1 MIKFVKSDIA
11 ETNNCRANKLSGYCA
26 TLILGAAVIAGATM
40 LAPVTDSYAKGAL
53 STLRVTASEAG
64 QSRSV
69 KLGLNKSLV
78 VELPADAHDILVA
91 NPDVADAVTRTARRI
106 YLFGKQIGQT
116 NIFVF
121 DGKGKQILSLE
132 LNIERDIN
140 GLVGTIERL
149 VPGSEVDVEMINDNL
164 ILTGSVPTPQASAK
178 AAQIAKI
185 FIKGGEATQNNSNS
199 NAAANTGGISLILG
213 EDRPESSIVNLL
225 QIDGEDQVMLKVTI
239 AEISRTVV
247 KQLGIDTNYN
257 NTAGGFSFSQLGD
270 NPFALGKIASY
281 SSSALGLNNLQST
294 IRALEQSGVMRTL
307 AEPTLTAISGEK
319 ASFSVGGEFPVSD
332 GKTDEGSPFQNSPN
346 GESSYAFTKFKEY
359 GISLDFTPVV
369 LTPGRI
375 SLKIRTAVS
384 EPTAEGSFNLPRG
397 GVGSS
402 SIPGIRKRVADTTV
416 ELPSGGSMVIAG
428 LVRDDVRQ
436 TLAGYP
442 GLSKLPIFGSLFRSK
457 EFQRHE
463 VELVIIVT
471 PYLVR
476 PTARRKLARP
486 DDNFSPASDGA
497 GYFMGR
503 INRVYGTTK
512 AKLPKGRYN
521 GTVGF
526 IFN

>member
-1 MIKFVKSDIA
+1 MIKFVKPYIA
-11 ETNNCRANKLSGYCA
+11 VSNDRKTNRLGSYCA
-26 TLILGAAVIAGATM
+26 TIILGAAVIAGTM
-40 LAPVTDSYAKGAL
+40 TLLPVTDSYAKGAL
-53 STLRVTASEAG
+53 STLRIAASETG

-78 VELPADAHDILVA
+78 IELPADAHDILVA

-149 VPGSEVDVEMINDNL
+149 VPGSDVDVEMINDNL
-164 ILTGSVPTPQASAK
+164 VLTGSVPTPQASAK
-178 AAQIAKI
+178 AAQIAQI
-185 FIKGGEATQNNSNS
+185 FIKGGEATQNNNNANANANS
-199 NAAANTGGISLILG
+199 GGISLILG
-213 EDRPESSIVNLL
+213 EDRPESQIVNLL

-239 AEISRTVV
+239 AEINRSVV

-270 NPFALGKIASY
+270 NPFALGKIASL

-319 ASFSVGGEFPVSD
+319 ATFSVGGEFPVSN
-332 GKTDEGSPFQNSPN
+332 GKTEDDDGVT
-346 GESSYAFTKFKEY
+346 YAFTEFKEY
-359 GISLDFTPVV
+359 GIALDFTPVV

-375 SLKIRTAVS
+375 SLKIRTSVS
-384 EPTAEGSFNLPRG
+384 EPTAEGSFNFPRG

>member
-1 MIKFVKSDIA
+1 MIEFVKSRNADRPGQFTGMRGIVSA
-11 ETNNCRANKLSGYCA
+11 TVALSFTA
-26 TLILGAAVIAGATM
+26 ALMSSAVLIGEVQ
-40 LAPVTDSYAKGAL
+40 AKGSI
-53 STLRVTASEAG
+53 STLRISSADTG

-91 NPDVADAVTRTARRI
+91 NPDVADAVTRTSRRI

-140 GLVGTIERL
+140 GLVNAIERL
-149 VPGSEVDVEMINDNL
+149 VPGSEIDVEMINDNL
-164 ILTGSVPTPQASAK
+164 ILTGNVPTPQASAK
-178 AAQIAKI
+178 ATQIARI
-185 FIKGGEATQNNSNS
+185 FVKGGEATQNQNNNFDPSSSTNS
-199 NAAANTGGISLILG
+199 GISLILG
-213 EDRPESSIVNLL
+213 EDRPESQIVNLL
-225 QIDGEDQVMLKVTI
+225 QIDGEDQVHLKVTI
-239 AEISRTVV
+239 AEISRSVV
-247 KQLGIDTNYN
+247 KQLGIDTNYSS
-257 NTAGGFSFSQLGD
+257 ASGGFGFSQLGD
-270 NPFALGKIASY
+270 NPFALGKIASA
-281 SSSALGLNNLQST
+281 SSSILGINNLKST
-294 IRALEQSGVMRTL
+294 VRALEQSGVMRTL

-319 ASFSVGGEFPVSD
+319 ASFRVGGEYAFPD
-332 GKTDEGSPFQNSPN
+332 GKEDGGEN
-346 GESSYAFTKFKEY
+346 GGVKYNYTKFKEY

-375 SLKIRTAVS
+375 SLKIRTEVS
-384 EPTAEGSFNLPRG
+384 EPTVEGSFNIPRG
-397 GVGSS
+397 GAGSA
-402 SIPGIRKRVADTTV
+402 SIPGLRKRVADTTV
-416 ELPSGGSMVIAG
+416 ELASGGSMVIAG

-442 GLSKLPIFGSLFRSK
+442 GLSKLPIFGTLFRSK

-486 DDNFSPASDGA
+486 DDNFNPASDGA

-512 AKLPKGRYN
+512 ANLPKGRYN

>member
-1 MIKFVKSDIA
+1 MINLVKSQKKRTSVHRTIGA
-11 ETNNCRANKLSGYCA
+11 ICTMAVMSA
-26 TLILGAAVIAGATM
+26 TTLITSLVV
-40 LAPVTDSYAKGAL
+40 LPVDFGYAQR
-53 STLRVTASEAG
+53 SSNTLRISNAERG

-78 VELPADAHDILVA
+78 VELPADAFDILVA
-91 NPDVADAVTRTARRI
+91 NPDVADAVTRTSRRI

-121 DGKGKQILSLE
+121 DGQGKQILSLE
-132 LNIERDIN
+132 LNIERDIT
-140 GLVGTIERL
+140 GLVSTIERL
-149 VPGSEVDVEMINDNL
+149 VPGSNIDVEMINDNL
-164 ILTGSVPTPQASAK
+164 VLTGSVPTPQASAK
-178 AAQIAKI
+178 AAQIAQI
-185 FIKGGEATQNNSNS
+185 FIKGGEATQNNSNA
-199 NAAANTGGISLILG
+199 NAASNSGGISLILG
-213 EDRPESSIVNLL
+213 EDRPQSQIVNML
-225 QIDGEDQVMLKVTI
+225 QIDGEDQVYLKVTI
-239 AEISRTVV
+239 AEISRSIV

-257 NTAGGFSFSQLGD
+257 NSSGGFSFSQLGD
-270 NPFALGKIASY
+270 NPFALGKIASG
-281 SSSALGLNNLQST
+281 SSSILGLNNLQST

-307 AEPTLTAISGEK
+307 AEPTLTSISGEK
-319 ASFSVGGEFPVSD
+319 ATFQVGGEFPVSD
-332 GKTDEGSPFQNSPN
+332 GKT
-346 GESSYAFTKFKEY
+346 ESDTGVTYQYTSFKEY

-375 SLKIRTAVS
+375 SLKIRTSVS
-384 EPTAEGSFNLPRG
+384 EPTSEGAFTIPRG
-397 GVGSS
+397 GAPSA

-442 GLSKLPIFGSLFRSK
+442 GLSKLPIFGTLFRSK

-476 PTARRKLARP
+476 PTARSKLARP
-486 DDNFSPASDGA
+486 DDNFTPASDGA

-512 AKLPKGRYN
+512 AKLPAGRYN
-521 GTVGF
+521 GTIGF

>member
-1 MIKFVKSDIA
+1 MIKFVKSNIA
-11 ETNNCRANKLSGYCA
+11 VTNKCKPNRLGSYCA
-26 TLILGAAVIAGATM
+26 KIILGAIVIAGATA
-40 LAPVTDSYAKGAL
+40 LLPVANGYAKGAL
-53 STLRVTASEAG
+53 STLRIAPSETG

-78 VELPADAHDILVA
+78 IELPADAHDILVA

-149 VPGSEVDVEMINDNL
+149 VPGSNVDVEMINDNL
-164 ILTGSVPTPQASAK
+164 VLTGSVPTPQASAK
-178 AAQIAKI
+178 AAQIAGI
-185 FIKGGEATQNNSNS
+185 FIKGGEATQNNNNANANS
-199 NAAANTGGISLILG
+199 NTGGISLILG

-225 QIDGEDQVMLKVTI
+225 QIDGEDQVMLKVTV
-239 AEISRTVV
+239 AEISRSIV

-270 NPFALGKIASY
+270 NPFALGKIGSL
-281 SSSALGLNNLQST
+281 SSSVLGLNNLQST
-294 IRALEQSGVMRTL
+294 VRALEQSGVMRTL

-319 ASFSVGGEFPVSD
+319 AIFSVGGEFPVPN
-332 GKTDEGSPFQNSPN
+332 GKTESDEGVT
-346 GESSYAFTKFKEY
+346 YAFTEFKEY
-359 GISLDFTPVV
+359 GISLEFTPVV

-384 EPTAEGSFNLPRG
+384 EPTSEGSFSIPRG
-397 GVGSS
+397 GVGSAS
-402 SIPGIRKRVADTTV
+402 VPGIRKRVADTTV

>member
-1 MIKFVKSDIA
+1 MSKFLKSSFKDG
-11 ETNNCRANKLSGYCA
+11 CREIGKIVSVRKLIVALS
-26 TLILGAAVIAGATM
+26 LAVIVAV
-40 LAPVTDSYAKGAL
+40 PVLIAANSAFAQSTRN
-53 STLRVTASEAG
+53 TLRIKNS
-64 QSRSV
+64 QSGISKSV

-78 VELPADAHDILVA
+78 VELPRDAFDILVA
-91 NPDVADAVTRTARRI
+91 NPDVADAVTRTSRRI

-121 DGKGKQILSLE
+121 DSAGKQILSLE

-149 VPGSEVDVEMINDNL
+149 VPGSDVNVEMINDNL
-164 ILTGSVPTPQASAK
+164 VLTGSVPTPQASSK
-178 AAQIAKI
+178 AAQIAQI
-185 FIKGGEATQNNSNS
+185 FIKGGEATQNNNNNNS
-199 NAAANTGGISLILG
+199 NNNNSGGLSLIFG
-213 EDRPESSIVNLL
+213 EDRPESQVVNLL
-225 QIDGEDQVMLKVTI
+225 QIDGEDQVHLKVTI
-239 AEISRTVV
+239 AEISRSVV
-247 KQLGIDTNYN
+247 KQLGIDTDYSNSS
-257 NTAGGFSFSQLGD
+257 GGFSFSQLGD
-270 NPFALGKIASY
+270 NPFALGKVGSA
-281 SSSALGLNNLQST
+281 SSSVIGLNSLSST
-294 IRALEQSGVMRTL
+294 VRALEQSGVMRTL

-319 ASFSVGGEFPVSD
+319 ATFRVGGEFP
-332 GKTDEGSPFQNSPN
+332 FPN
-346 GESSYAFTKFKEY
+346 GKSEDSSGVVFNFTEFKQY
-359 GISLDFTPVV
+359 GIELEFTPVV

-384 EPTAEGSFNLPRG
+384 EPTFEGNFNIPRG
-397 GVGSS
+397 GANSS
-402 SIPGIRKRVADTTV
+402 SIPGLRQRVADTTV

-428 LVRDDVRQ
+428 LVRDDIRQ

-442 GLSKLPIFGSLFRSK
+442 GLSKLPIFGALFRSR

-476 PTARRKLARP
+476 PTSRRNLARP
-486 DDNFSPASDGA
+486 DDNFQPASDGA

-512 AKLPKGRYN
+512 AKLPEGRYS

-526 IFN
+526 ILK

>member
-1 MIKFVKSDIA
+1 MCAIMTTKKTRNAAD
-11 ETNNCRANKLSGYCA
+11 RARSIFLLTC
-26 TLILGAAVIAGATM
+26 LGALIV
-40 LAPVTDSYAKGAL
+40 LNSLVLLPVSDGYAQR
-53 STLRVTASEAG
+53 SQNTLRISNKERG
-64 QSRSV
+64 LSRSV

-78 VELPADAHDILVA
+78 VELPVPAFDILVA
-91 NPDVADAVTRTARRI
+91 NPDVADAVTRTSRRI

-121 DGKGKQILSLE
+121 DGNGKQILSLE

-140 GLVGTIERL
+140 GLVETIERL
-149 VPGSEVDVEMINDNL
+149 VPNSDVDVEMINDNL
-164 ILTGSVPTPQASAK
+164 VLTGTVPTPQASAK
-178 AAQIAKI
+178 AAQIAMI
-185 FIKGGEATQNNSNS
+185 FIKGGEATQNNSS
-199 NAAANTGGISLILG
+199 ANAAGNSGGISLVLG
-213 EDRPESSIVNLL
+213 ADRPESQIVNLL
-225 QIDGEDQVMLKVTI
+225 QIDGEDQVLLKVTI
-239 AEISRTVV
+239 AEISRSIV
-247 KQLGIDTNYN
+247 KQLGIDTNYSN
-257 NTAGGFSFSQLGD
+257 ALGGFSFSQIGD
-270 NPFALGKIASY
+270 NPFALGKIASG
-281 SSSALGLNNLQST
+281 SSTVLGLNGLQST
-294 IRALEQSGVMRTL
+294 VRALEQSGVMRTL
-307 AEPTLTAISGEK
+307 AEPTLTSVSGEK
-319 ASFSVGGEFPVSD
+319 ASFQVGGEFPFPN
-332 GKTDEGSPFQNSPN
+332 GKT
-346 GESSYAFTKFKEY
+346 ESAAGVTFEYSQFKEY

-375 SLKIRTAVS
+375 SLKITTAVS
-384 EPTAEGSFNLPRG
+384 EPTAEGSFNIPRG
-397 GVGSS
+397 GAGSA
-402 SIPGIRKRVADTTV
+402 SIPGLRKRVADTTV

-457 EFQRHE
+457 EFQRYE

-476 PTARRKLARP
+476 PTARRNLARP

-512 AKLPKGRYN
+512 AKLPAGRYN

>member
-1 MIKFVKSDIA
+1 MNELVRSIFKPCDAMAALCCRNFSRLVIFGLSLIVAAPICAPDQA
-11 ETNNCRANKLSGYCA
+11 E
-26 TLILGAAVIAGATM
+26 
-40 LAPVTDSYAKGAL
+40 AKGAV
-53 STLRVTASEAG
+53 SSLRIKNNETGKA
-64 QSRSV
+64 RSV
-69 KLGLNKSLV
+69 NLGLNKSLV
-78 VELPADAHDILVA
+78 VELPRDAHDILVA
-91 NPDVADAVTRTARRI
+91 NPNVADAVTRTSRRI

-121 DGKGKQILSLE
+121 DGAGKQILALE
-132 LNIERDIN
+132 LNIERDIR
-140 GLVGTIERL
+140 GLVQTIERL
-149 VPGSEVDVEMINDNL
+149 VPGSDIDVEMINDNL
-164 ILTGSVPTPQASAK
+164 VLTGSVPTPLSSAK

-185 FIKGGEATQNNSNS
+185 FVKGGEATQSGDS
-199 NAAANTGGISLILG
+199 GDDGSDSALSLIFG
-213 EDRPESSIVNLL
+213 EDLPESQIVNLL
-225 QIDGEDQVMLKVTI
+225 QIDGEDQVHLKVTV
-239 AEISRTVV
+239 AEIGRSIV
-247 KQLGIDTNYN
+247 KQLGIDTNY
-257 NTAGGFSFSQLGD
+257 TDSTGGFSFNQLGD
-270 NPFALGKIASY
+270 NPFALGKIAS
-281 SSSALGLNNLQST
+281 SSSSIIGINSLNST

-307 AEPTLTAISGEK
+307 AEPTLTAVSGEK
-319 ASFSVGGEFPVSD
+319 ASFQVGGEFPVSD
-332 GKTDEGSPFQNSPN
+332 GKS
-346 GESSYAFTKFKEY
+346 ESDGTIAFEFTKFKEY
-359 GISLDFTPVV
+359 GITLDFTPVV

-384 EPTAEGSFNLPRG
+384 EPTAEGSFNIPRG
-397 GVGSS
+397 SAGSA

-428 LVRDDVRQ
+428 LVRDDIRQ

-442 GLSKLPIFGSLFRSK
+442 GLSKLPIFGTLFRSK

-476 PTARRKLARP
+476 TTSRRNLARP
-486 DDNFSPASDGA
+486 DDNFNAASDGA

-512 AKLPKGRYN
+512 ANIPKGRYN

>member
-1 MIKFVKSDIA
+1 MIKFVKSNIA
-11 ETNNCRANKLSGYCA
+11 VTNNSKPKRFAGCRAKI
-26 TLILGAAVIAGATM
+26 ILGATVIAGAMM
-40 LAPVTDSYAKGAL
+40 LLPVADSYAKGAL
-53 STLRVTASEAG
+53 STLRIFASEVG
-64 QSRSV
+64 QSKSV

-78 VELPADAHDILVA
+78 IELPADAHDILVA

-149 VPGSEVDVEMINDNL
+149 VPGSDVDVEMINDNL

-185 FIKGGEATQNNSNS
+185 FIKGGEATQNNSS
-199 NAAANTGGISLILG
+199 NGAASTGGISLILG

-239 AEISRTVV
+239 AEVSRTVV
-247 KQLGIDTNYN
+247 KQLGIDTNYSN
-257 NTAGGFSFSQLGD
+257 ASGGFSFSQLGD

-281 SSSALGLNNLQST
+281 SSTLLGLNNIQST

-319 ASFSVGGEFPVSD
+319 ATFSVGGEFPVSNGKSD
-332 GKTDEGSPFQNSPN
+332 GGGINEGRP
-346 GESSYAFTKFKEY
+346 GGVGYDVEFKEY

-375 SLKIRTAVS
+375 SLKIRTSVS

-397 GVGSS
+397 NAGSA
-402 SIPGIRKRVADTTV
+402 SIPSIRRRVADTTV

-442 GLSKLPIFGSLFRSK
+442 GLSKLPIFGTLFRSK

-486 DDNFSPASDGA
+486 DDNFNPASDGA

>member
-1 MIKFVKSDIA
+1 MNNFVKSDI
-11 ETNNCRANKLSGYCA
+11 TANKARRACRIGGHLA
-26 TLILGAAVIAGATM
+26 TVILGATLLVGTGTIVPM
-40 LAPVTDSYAKGAL
+40 LDGYAKGAL
-53 STLRVTASEAG
+53 STLRITAGESSR
-64 QSRSV
+64 SRSV

-121 DGKGKQILSLE
+121 DGAGKQILSLE

-149 VPGSEVDVEMINDNL
+149 VPGSDVDVEMINDNL
-164 ILTGSVPTPQASAK
+164 VLTGSVPTPQASAK

-185 FIKGGEATQNNSNS
+185 FIKGGEATQNNSNANAGS
-199 NAAANTGGISLILG
+199 NSGGISLILG

-225 QIDGEDQVMLKVTI
+225 QIDGEDQVMLKVTV
-239 AEISRTVV
+239 AEISRSIV

-270 NPFALGKIASY
+270 NPFALGKIASL
-281 SSSALGLNNLQST
+281 SSSVLGLNNLQST

-319 ASFSVGGEFPVSD
+319 ATFSVGGEFPVPN
-332 GKTDEGSPFQNSPN
+332 GKTETEDGVTY
-346 GESSYAFTKFKEY
+346 SYTEFKEY

-384 EPTAEGSFNLPRG
+384 EPTSEASFNIPRG
-397 GVGSS
+397 GVGSAS
-402 SIPGIRKRVADTTV
+402 VPGIRKRVADTTV

-442 GLSKLPIFGSLFRSK
+442 GLSKLPIFGTLFRSK

-463 VELVIIVT
+463 LELVIIVT

-486 DDNFSPASDGA
+486 DDNFAAAADGA

>member
-1 MIKFVKSDIA
+1 MIKIVKSNEAAKTMFDAGGIGYKVTKLISAALIA
-11 ETNNCRANKLSGYCA
+11 A
-26 TLILGAAVIAGATM
+26 TVSLGTITHS
-40 LAPVTDSYAKGAL
+40 DAKGAL
-53 STLRVTASEAG
+53 STLVIKANETNRN
-64 QSRSV
+64 RSV

-121 DGKGKQILSLE
+121 DGRGKQILSLE

-140 GLVGTIERL
+140 GLVETIQRL
-149 VPGSEVDVEMINDNL
+149 VPGADVDVEMINDNL
-164 ILTGSVPTPQASAK
+164 VLTGNVPTPQASAK
-178 AAQIAKI
+178 AAQIAQI
-185 FIKGGEATQNNSNS
+185 FIRGGEATQNNNNS
-199 NAAANTGGISLILG
+199 NKSNNSGGINLILG
-213 EDRPESSIVNLL
+213 EDRPQSTIVNLL

-239 AEISRTVV
+239 AEISRSVV
-247 KQLGIDTNYN
+247 KQLGIDTDYQK
-257 NTAGGFSFSQLGD
+257 NTVGGFSFSQLGD
-270 NPFALGKIASY
+270 NPFSLGKIASY
-281 SSSALGLNNLQST
+281 SSSVLGLNNLQST

-319 ASFSVGGEFPVSD
+319 ATFSVGGEFPVSN
-332 GKTDEGSPFQNSPN
+332 GKTDKGSVFRDAPN
-346 GESSYAFTKFKEY
+346 GEITYAFTEFKEY

-384 EPTAEGSFNLPRG
+384 EPTSEGAYNVPRG
-397 GVGSS
+397 GAASAGV
-402 SIPGIRKRVADTTV
+402 PGIRKRVADTTV

-428 LVRDDVRQ
+428 LVRDDIRQ

-442 GLSKLPIFGSLFRSK
+442 GLSKLPIFGTLFRSK

-476 PTARRKLARP
+476 PTARRKLSRP
-486 DDNFSPASDGA
+486 DDNFNPASDGA

-512 AKLPKGRYN
+512 AKLPKGRYI